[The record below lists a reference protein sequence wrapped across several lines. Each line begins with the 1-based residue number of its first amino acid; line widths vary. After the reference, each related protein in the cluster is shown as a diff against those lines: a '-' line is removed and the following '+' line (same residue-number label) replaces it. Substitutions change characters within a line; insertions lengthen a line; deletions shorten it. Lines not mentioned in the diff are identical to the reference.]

1 MTPALP
7 SGGGTP
13 IFQPPGR
20 NSGEAQMLFKKS
32 GGVSWLIV
40 FLGNP
45 GPRYE
50 FTRHNA
56 GFMAAEAMAR
66 EKNININK
74 LRFKALTAQCSIGDR
89 QVLLMKPQTFMNLSG
104 EAVRQAAA
112 FYKIAPEHIIV
123 VSDEISLPIG
133 KLRIR
138 TKGSAGGHNGL
149 KNIIAQLGTQDF
161 PRIRIGVGAPPHPD
175 YDMADWVLSTFKNQD
190 AEDMKAAAARA
201 AQAAECYITQGPD
214 RAMNLFN

>member
-1 MTPALP
+1 
-7 SGGGTP
+7 
-13 IFQPPGR
+13 
-20 NSGEAQMLFKKS
+20 MLFKKP

-50 FTRHNA
+50 MTRHNA
-56 GFMAAEAMAR
+56 GFMAADAMAK
-66 EKNININK
+66 EKNLSINK
-74 LRFKALTAQCSIGDR
+74 SRFKALTASCDIGGES
-89 QVLLMKPQTFMNLSG
+89 VLLMKPQTFMNLSG
-104 EAVRQAAA
+104 DAVSQAVK
-112 FYKIAPEHIIV
+112 FYKIPPEHVIV

-149 KNIIAQLGTQDF
+149 KDIIAKLGTDAF

-175 YDMADWVLSTFKNQD
+175 YDMADWVLSSFKNQD
-190 AEDMKAAAARA
+190 AEDMLAAAARA
-201 AQAAECYITQGPD
+201 AEAAQCYITQGAD
-214 RAMNLFN
+214 RAMNRFN